1 MTCKDIIRGTDR
13 GPSVPTSCLRSTANS
28 TTSLPSYRAPALA
41 TSIGFRLFTAQTRH
55 FDGHLRFTFFLKVPR
70 QHYHQLLS
78 PSQPSASGGLA
89 SPGTLSSLTLIVGF
103 WRTRLPR
110 HAQLIDINVGFWR
123 TRLPRHAQLIV
134 INVGFWRTRLP
145 RHARPTTTSLI
156 FYSDFGSCRMLS
168 PIPAVRTI
176 AYLIGTPT
184 PQRLLSARQP
194 LAALLSI
201 RASFICLEYSRIE
214 PRGGS

>member
-41 TSIGFRLFTAQTRH
+41 TSIGFRLFTAQIRH

-89 SPGTLSSLTLIVGF
+89 SPGTLSSLTSTSASGGLASPDTLSLLSSTSASGGLASPD
-103 WRTRLPR
+103 TLGPQPPR
-110 HAQLIDINVGFWR
+110 SFL
-123 TRLPRHAQLIV
+123 
-134 INVGFWRTRLP
+134 
-145 RHARPTTTSLI
+145 
-156 FYSDFGSCRMLS
+156 
-168 PIPAVRTI
+168 
-176 AYLIGTPT
+176 TPT
-184 PQRLLSARQP
+184 SAHAACCHPFQR
-194 LAALLSI
+194 
-201 RASFICLEYSRIE
+201 
-214 PRGGS
+214 

>member
-28 TTSLPSYRAPALA
+28 TTSLPSYRASALA
-41 TSIGFRLFTAQTRH
+41 TSMGFRLFTVQLRH

-70 QHYHQLLS
+70 QHHHQLLS
-78 PSQPSASGGLA
+78 PAKKNTDHYDCCWRPPQRP
-89 SPGTLSSLTLIVGF
+89 P
-103 WRTRLPR
+103 RTRLIILLYDRCWRPR
-110 HAQLIDINVGFWR
+110 RPPRSQTADLNDCCWR
-123 TRLPRHAQLIV
+123 HPQRPPR
-134 INVGFWRTRLP
+134 
-145 RHARPTTTSLI
+145 ARPITTSLI
-156 FYSDFGSCRMLS
+156 SYSDFGTCRMLS